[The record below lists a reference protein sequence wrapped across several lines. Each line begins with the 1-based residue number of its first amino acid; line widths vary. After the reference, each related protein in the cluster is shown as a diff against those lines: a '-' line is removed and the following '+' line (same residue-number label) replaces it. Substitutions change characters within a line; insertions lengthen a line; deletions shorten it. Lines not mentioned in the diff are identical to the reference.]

1 MILIKNE
8 EGTRAKCKV
17 VSACCYPD
25 SHNGTSE
32 EVFDRH
38 NDHHLSNER
47 QNINEYTCRSRYD
60 IRKPKIKPIY
70 LGYFN
75 PSFFFCK
82 GINNYNVVFIKQV

>member
-1 MILIKNE
+1 MRKVQERSAKLCLHVVILIRTTALLK
-8 EGTRAKCKV
+8 K
-17 VSACCYPD
+17 
-25 SHNGTSE
+25 
-32 EVFDRH
+32 FDRH

-60 IRKPKIKPIY
+60 IRKPKMKPIY
-70 LGYFN
+70 LGYLN